1 MSDYWR
7 ESFMIKNGII
17 GGGPAEYN
25 KVKIC
30 YNIIMERI
38 KERGRIS
45 DKRIK
50 ELMGEEIT
58 VSEFKKNFCNKHNI
72 ISRINAKSF
81 NTEAI
86 KDLLDAVD
94 AFNVSAYDRDL

>member
-17 GGGPAEYN
+17 GGGPVECN
-25 KVKIC
+25 KIISC
-30 YNIIMERI
+30 YNIIMDRI

-58 VSEFKKNFCNKHNI
+58 VSEFKKKF
-72 ISRINAKSF
+72 
-81 NTEAI
+81 
-86 KDLLDAVD
+86 L
-94 AFNVSAYDRDL
+94 